1 MKEAKVQP
9 GKFSGIRLIIGV
21 VSLFVAVGLVRSIV
35 DHWHKRTIVS
45 ERQEALRR
53 EEEQNR
59 ELIAK
64 LEEAGYTFPY
74 DKGIHSLNAVQKE
87 MLDMEANLEAE
98 ILAAAEIIQAAA
110 AAAPSL
116 AVMDESAVLKPVM
129 IESGSLALK

>member
-64 LEEAGYTFPY
+64 LEEATSAAFIEREAREKLGLVKEGDTIVLL
-74 DKGIHSLNAVQKE
+74 DKSQTSSSNDQTSTE
-87 MLDMEANLEAE
+87 DS
-98 ILAAAEIIQAAA
+98 
-110 AAAPSL
+110 APSWKKWWKL
-116 AVMDESAVLKPVM
+116 FF
-129 IESGSLALK
+129 